1 MVKKTLMKHDGILD
15 VRANVAA
22 DLLLVDYE
30 ADKVSLE
37 DILAV
42 IRKAGYKALPIR
54 QRLSVMELSVTVI
67 EEAAIAIAAKIGFS
81 NVPFIG

>member
-1 MVKKTLMKHDGILD
+1 MKHDGILD

-37 DILAV
+37 DILVV
-42 IRKAGYKALPIR
+42 IRKAGYNALSIR
-54 QRLSVMELSVTVI
+54 
-67 EEAAIAIAAKIGFS
+67 
-81 NVPFIG
+81 

>member
-1 MVKKTLMKHDGILD
+1 LTSGHARLRVVGASCASCFTVVEKTLLKHDGILD

-42 IRKAGYKALPIR
+42 IRKTGYKALPIR
-54 QRLSVMELSVTVI
+54 
-67 EEAAIAIAAKIGFS
+67 
-81 NVPFIG
+81 

>member
-1 MVKKTLMKHDGILD
+1 VVKKTLLKHEGILD

-42 IRKAGYKALPIR
+42 IRKTGYKALPIR
-54 QRLSVMELSVTVI
+54 
-67 EEAAIAIAAKIGFS
+67 
-81 NVPFIG
+81 

>member
-1 MVKKTLMKHDGILD
+1 LTSGHARLRVVGASCASCFTVVKKALMKHDGILD

-42 IRKAGYKALPIR
+42 IRKTGYKALPIR
-54 QRLSVMELSVTVI
+54 
-67 EEAAIAIAAKIGFS
+67 
-81 NVPFIG
+81 

>member
-1 MVKKTLMKHDGILD
+1 MKHDGILD

-22 DLLLVDYE
+22 DLLLADYE

-42 IRKAGYKALPIR
+42 IRKTGYKALPIR
-54 QRLSVMELSVTVI
+54 
-67 EEAAIAIAAKIGFS
+67 
-81 NVPFIG
+81 

>member
-1 MVKKTLMKHDGILD
+1 MKHDGILD
-15 VRANVAA
+15 VRANVSA

-42 IRKAGYKALPIR
+42 IRKMGYKALPIR
-54 QRLSVMELSVTVI
+54 
-67 EEAAIAIAAKIGFS
+67 
-81 NVPFIG
+81 

>member
-1 MVKKTLMKHDGILD
+1 LTSGHARLRVVGAACASCFTVVKKTLLKHDGILD

-42 IRKAGYKALPIR
+42 IRKAGYNALPIR
-54 QRLSVMELSVTVI
+54 
-67 EEAAIAIAAKIGFS
+67 
-81 NVPFIG
+81 

>member
-1 MVKKTLMKHDGILD
+1 
-15 VRANVAA
+15 
-22 DLLLVDYE
+22 VDYE

-54 QRLSVMELSVTVI
+54 
-67 EEAAIAIAAKIGFS
+67 
-81 NVPFIG
+81 